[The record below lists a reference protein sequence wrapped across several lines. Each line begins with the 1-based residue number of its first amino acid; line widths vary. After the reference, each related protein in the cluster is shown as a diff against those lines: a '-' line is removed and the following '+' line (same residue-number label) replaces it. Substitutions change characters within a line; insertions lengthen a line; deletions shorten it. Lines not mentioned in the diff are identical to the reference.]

1 MIEDGTRMGDRKWIN
16 RKKRSNRE
24 RKSKDECKTLRG
36 GRRKRWRRNTVL
48 EGIQRRKE
56 KPRCRN
62 KSVVVEAFGQTQ
74 SARSYSG

>member
-36 GRRKRWRRNTVL
+36 GRRKRSCIGRNTEEERETAVQ
-48 EGIQRRKE
+48 E
-56 KPRCRN
+56 
-62 KSVVVEAFGQTQ
+62 
-74 SARSYSG
+74 

>member
-36 GRRKRWRRNTVL
+36 GRRKRWRRSCIGRNTEEERETAVQ
-48 EGIQRRKE
+48 E
-56 KPRCRN
+56 
-62 KSVVVEAFGQTQ
+62 
-74 SARSYSG
+74 